1 MKKRTINPSVR
12 SAVPGKRLLLSVACI
27 SAMPYIAHAQGG
39 LEEIIVTATRRS
51 ESLQDVPLAVS
62 AMSAEQ
68 LSKSGVF
75 ETSDLNRSA
84 PNLQVSS
91 PYGTQQ
97 PNFSIRG
104 VGVGTEYN
112 ANAASPVG
120 VYVDEVYQTFRASHG
135 QQLYDL
141 EQIEVVRGPQGT
153 LYGRNTTG
161 GAIILL
167 PTNPIWA
174 KAMAMSL
181 SGLATIVARAFRVP
195 TNFHLS
201 RTSSVFV

>member
-1 MKKRTINPSVR
+1 
-12 SAVPGKRLLLSVACI
+12 
-27 SAMPYIAHAQGG
+27 MPYVANAQGG

-62 AMSAEQ
+62 AVTGEE
-68 LSKSGVF
+68 LTKSGIF
-75 ETSDLNRSA
+75 ETSDLNRSS
-84 PNLQVSS
+84 PNLQMSS
-91 PYGTQQ
+91 AYGEAQ

-120 VYVDEVYQTFRASHG
+120 VYVDQVYQTFRPTHG
-135 QQLYDL
+135 QQLYDM

-161 GAIILL
+161 GAVNFITRKPQLEG
-167 PTNPIWA
+167 TNGNITLGAGNYSRKNAQGAIEFTPVEDTFGA
-174 KAMAMSL
+174 A
-181 SGLATIVARAFRVP
+181 ARGY
-195 TNFHLS
+195 LG
-201 RTSSVFV
+201 